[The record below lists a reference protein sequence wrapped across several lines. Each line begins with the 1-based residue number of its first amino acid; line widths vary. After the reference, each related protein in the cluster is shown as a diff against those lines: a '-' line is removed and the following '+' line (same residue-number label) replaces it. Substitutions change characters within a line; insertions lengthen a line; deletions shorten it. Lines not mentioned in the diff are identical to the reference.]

1 MIRQRNDPRSQQ
13 DGRPKIDDPKI
24 DDPSEEDTVTMADAR
39 PPAAETAVQ
48 PDEVMFSPAVRSEQ
62 ACRGSREAYARR
74 AAAGRFARELSADVM
89 AFIAQR
95 DSAYLATAS
104 ADGQPYV
111 QHRGGPPG
119 FLQILND
126 HTLAFLDYP
135 GNKQFISIG
144 HLAENERAFLFL
156 MDYANA
162 RRLKLWG
169 RAQVSNDPEL
179 IASLMSSAGSRRVEH
194 AIAFTVLA
202 WDWNCSQHIPRLVPA
217 EPSS

>member
-1 MIRQRNDPRSQQ
+1 MTCDRSKS
-13 DGRPKIDDPKI
+13 DEL
-24 DDPSEEDTVTMADAR
+24 SEEDAMTMANAHV
-39 PPAAETAVQ
+39 PAAETAVK

-62 ACRGSREAYARR
+62 TCRGSRDAYARR

-89 AFIAQR
+89 AFIAER

-144 HLAENERAFLFL
+144 HLAENDRAFLFL

-169 RAQVSNDPEL
+169 RAQVSNDPEI
-179 IASLMSSAGSRRVEH
+179 IATLTLPAGSRRVEH
-194 AIAFTVLA
+194 AIVFTVLA
-202 WDWNCSQHIPRLVPA
+202 WDWNCSQHIPRLVPVEA
-217 EPSS
+217 AP

>member
-1 MIRQRNDPRSQQ
+1 MTRNRS
-13 DGRPKIDDPKI
+13 KIDDL
-24 DDPSEEDTVTMADAR
+24 SEKDTATMSDAR
-39 PPAAETAVQ
+39 PPAADTAVQ

-119 FLQILND
+119 FLQILDD

-135 GNKQFISIG
+135 GNKQFISVG

-179 IASLMSSAGSRRVEH
+179 IASLMPAAGSRRVEH
-194 AIAFTVLA
+194 AVVFTVLA

-217 EPSS
+217 ER

>member
-1 MIRQRNDPRSQQ
+1 MTMTN
-13 DGRPKIDDPKI
+13 GRPP
-24 DDPSEEDTVTMADAR
+24 A
-39 PPAAETAVQ
+39 AAETAVQ
-48 PDEVMFSPAVRSEQ
+48 PDEVMFSPAVRTEQ
-62 ACRGSREAYARR
+62 ACRGSREVYARR
-74 AAAGRFARELSADVM
+74 AAAGHFAQRLSENEM

-119 FLQILND
+119 FIKILND
-126 HTLAFLDYP
+126 HTLAFLEYP
-135 GNKQFISIG
+135 GNRQFISIG

-162 RRLKLWG
+162 LRLKLWG

-179 IASLMSSAGSRRVEH
+179 VASLTPSAGSRRMEH
-194 AIAFTVLA
+194 AIVFTVLA

-217 EPSS
+217 EPAPDKSR

>member
-1 MIRQRNDPRSQQ
+1 MTCDRS
-13 DGRPKIDDPKI
+13 KIDDL
-24 DDPSEEDTVTMADAR
+24 SEEDTVTMTDAR
-39 PPAAETAVQ
+39 LPAADTAVK

-119 FLQILND
+119 FLQILDD

-135 GNKQFISIG
+135 GNKQFISVG
-144 HLAENERAFLFL
+144 HLAENERAFMFL

-179 IASLMSSAGSRRVEH
+179 ISSLMPSAGSRRVEH
-194 AIAFTVLA
+194 AIVFAVLA

-217 EPSS
+217 EPAP